1 MYIGGMYYLVIFCVL
16 MGSYIQT
23 NSAMFVK
30 DLTPLA
36 HLTSGIVNIEILL
49 QNIFLEQYKE
59 NLKEGRFVNH
69 EKIRK

>member
-1 MYIGGMYYLVIFCVL
+1 MCTYYLVIFCVL

-49 QNIFLEQYKE
+49 QNIFLE
-59 NLKEGRFVNH
+59 
-69 EKIRK
+69 